1 MLAYFHSP
9 VLVLMTANLGF
20 FVLTA
25 KNLLQTEKDTRL
37 AGRQKKGTE
46 RYLNVP
52 YLFQSVFMN
61 KVYVKTKYDNS
72 RGRSENRRY

>member
-1 MLAYFHSP
+1 MLVYFHAP
-9 VLVLMTANLGF
+9 ILLLMFANFTF

-52 YLFQSVFMN
+52 SFF
-61 KVYVKTKYDNS
+61 
-72 RGRSENRRY
+72 SECIHELGICNEI

>member
-9 VLVLMTANLGF
+9 ILVLMTANLGF

-46 RYLNVP
+46 RYLTIA
-52 YLFQSVFMN
+52 YLYLEYIYN
-61 KVYVKTKYDNS
+61 IGLCKYTI
-72 RGRSENRRY
+72 

>member
-9 VLVLMTANLGF
+9 ILVLMTANLGF

-46 RYLNVP
+46 RYLTIP
-52 YLFQSVFMN
+52 SLYLEYIYNMGLC
-61 KVYVKTKYDNS
+61 KYTT
-72 RGRSENRRY
+72 RK